1 MEAEDSKDDDKD
13 NLVKEKDQWDDHW
26 VARNVDS
33 EDCGAVA
40 AERDNEPLQEFWPR
54 AKLSLMPSIVNG
66 DIVNPGDTIT
76 HPSIVWHGNSQQ
88 I

>member
-1 MEAEDSKDDDKD
+1 M
-13 NLVKEKDQWDDHW
+13 
-26 VARNVDS
+26 
-33 EDCGAVA
+33 A

-76 HPSIVWHGNSQQ
+76 HPPQLFGMATVNKSDEKDFSPF
-88 I
+88 